1 VRLARLLSEGFI
13 PGVGLPRGNLR
24 ESSAGLA
31 EDGSGAGPPAPRASS
46 PAGQRR
52 GCSTSIL
59 PQCVS
64 PARSTSST
72 SWRRP
77 RRGRASSS
85 LQPGSGRVAG
95 RRSRTRSS
103 SRIPCRAAQGVLN
116 VYLAAMWHRQRYRRR
131 PRRGRASSSLQP
143 GSGRVAT
150 AGCATQASKR
160 ARAAYRIENVAD
172 ATAAASV
179 TPDRAISGARAEQRA
194 YSERPVP
201 LKLPRELERHVRS

>member
-1 VRLARLLSEGFI
+1 VDILYWIWRDPRAAVRLARLLSEGFI

-143 GSGRVAT
+143 GSGRVA
-150 AGCATQASKR
+150 GCDPRGSRTRSLIPLDSFSGDPRGPVGGLCACWLITSAWRLASSN
-160 ARAAYRIENVAD
+160 ARPWRW
-172 ATAAASV
+172 
-179 TPDRAISGARAEQRA
+179 
-194 YSERPVP
+194 
-201 LKLPRELERHVRS
+201 

>member
-1 VRLARLLSEGFI
+1 MSGTACGQPEPGLRALPPLSSAAPRAVDILYWIWRDPRAAVRLARLLSEGFI
-13 PGVGLPRGNLR
+13 PGVGLPSGNLR

-31 EDGSGAGPPAPRASS
+31 EDGSGAGPHAPRASS

-95 RRSRTRSS
+95 CDPRGSRTRSL
-103 SRIPCRAAQGVLN
+103 IPLDSFSGD
-116 VYLAAMWHRQRYRRR
+116 
-131 PRRGRASSSLQP
+131 PRGPVGGLCACWLITSAWRLASSN
-143 GSGRVAT
+143 
-150 AGCATQASKR
+150 
-160 ARAAYRIENVAD
+160 ARPWRW
-172 ATAAASV
+172 
-179 TPDRAISGARAEQRA
+179 
-194 YSERPVP
+194 
-201 LKLPRELERHVRS
+201 